1 MDSDVP
7 LIDLTIQH
15 GRTQEEARRRLES
28 AVDEITARFGA
39 VLRPAEW
46 TPDRNRVR
54 LGGAAAWVE
63 MWVDAQAVHL
73 TADAPLLGRL
83 FAGPL
88 TRLKQIVEHSFQ
100 KRLP

>member
-1 MDSDVP
+1 VP
-7 LIDLTIQH
+7 LISLTIEH
-15 GRTQEEARRRLES
+15 GRTQDEARRRLES
-28 AVDEITARFGA
+28 AVHEISSRFGA
-39 VLRPAEW
+39 MLGPAEW

-54 LGGAAAWVE
+54 LGRAAVWVE
-63 MWVDAQAVHL
+63 MWVDAREVHV

-88 TRLKQIVEHSFQ
+88 TRLKQIVEHSFR